1 MLNPYIVGTAV
12 IGNQF
17 YGREA
22 LIQEVL
28 TSEKNCFCLM
38 GNRRIGKTS
47 FLRQLEFLVKEE
59 YPNFI
64 GVFWDLQGCKVDVD
78 LTEQLK
84 NGLLDSEE
92 QLEAV
97 GINYDE
103 LEECD
108 NLFALLRQL
117 KRGMVRAH
125 KTLLL
130 LADEAESLIAVGEN
144 DRGLLGRLRSVLQD
158 ATFVRTVLCGS
169 RRLSEVSQ
177 IEMVGSAFLDG
188 FEPVLFISSLTEADA
203 DALIAQSHTGSGVQV
218 SDEMANEIKE
228 KTNRHP
234 YLIQSICLYLYD
246 HEMSLE
252 KAYDF
257 VMQQGMAERAF
268 ADDYRYLSPIEKDIL
283 TQIYQTSPPA
293 PLHRI
298 VERGASGATLPQI
311 QQQVLLDT
319 DTIQGFLFT
328 LKASG
333 YIKHEG
339 DSFRLANY
347 FFTRWLMSNE
357 ARLVEITS
365 VVSDAA
371 MQSIKE
377 QQSNLQ
383 EVDRERMQQE
393 LARAREIQLS
403 LLPEAP
409 PAIPGFDIAGT
420 SYPAREVSGDFFD
433 YLSLPNGRLGIAT
446 ADVTGKG
453 LPAAMIASMAHGML
467 DIESQSGG
475 TAKDI
480 LTRLNQRLCA
490 RLQKGLFVAF
500 ALAILDPTTKGL
512 SYSAAA
518 QPHLL
523 LLRNAQIEEL
533 GEGGFPLGISDK
545 TEYPLLS
552 CQLKVGDVLLFV
564 SDGVVEATNSTDEM
578 YSFPRLNA
586 ALCSVDPSLNA
597 EALLEDL
604 LEDINAF
611 TQESEPSDDMTIV
624 VVKVL

>member
-1 MLNPYIVGTAV
+1 MTNPYIVGTVV
-12 IGNQF
+12 IDNQF

-28 TSEKNCFCLM
+28 TSEKSCFCLM

-64 GVFWDLQGCKVDVD
+64 GVFWDLQGCQVEVD

-92 QLEAV
+92 QLEAA
-97 GINYDE
+97 GINYDK
-103 LEECD
+103 LEACE
-108 NLFALLRQL
+108 NLFALFRQL

-144 DRGLLGRLRSVLQD
+144 DQGLLGRLRSVMQD

-203 DALIAQSHTGSGVQV
+203 DALIAQNHTDGGVQV
-218 SDEMANEIKE
+218 SDEMVTEIKE

-283 TQIYQTSPPA
+283 MQIYQRES
-293 PLHRI
+293 
-298 VERGASGATLPQI
+298 ATLPQI
-311 QQQVLLDT
+311 QQQVYLDT
-319 DTIQGFLFT
+319 GTIRGFLFT
-328 LKASG
+328 LEVSG
-333 YIKHEG
+333 YIKQEG
-339 DSFRLANY
+339 KRYSLANY
-347 FFTRWLMSNE
+347 FFTRWLTKHE
-357 ARLVEITS
+357 GRLFEITS

-371 MQSIKE
+371 MKAIKE
-377 QQSNLQ
+377 LSPH
-383 EVDRERMQQE
+383 EAEREQMHKE
-393 LARAREIQLS
+393 LASAREIQLS

-409 PAIPGFDIAGT
+409 PASPHFDIAGT
-420 SYPAREVSGDFFD
+420 SYPAREMSGDFFD
-433 YLSLPNGRLGIAT
+433 YLSFPDGNIGIAT
-446 ADVTGKG
+446 ADVMGKG
-453 LPAAMIASMAHGML
+453 LPAAMIASMVHGML
-467 DIESQSGG
+467 DIESKSGDSVAEG
-475 TAKDI
+475 LRRDDTAKDI

-490 RLQKGLFVAF
+490 RLQKGMFVAF
-500 ALAILDPTTKGL
+500 ALGILNPTTKEL

-518 QPHLL
+518 QPYLL
-523 LLRNAQIEEL
+523 LLRNGEIKEI
-533 GEGGFPLGISDK
+533 GEGRFPLGISAK
-545 TEYPLLS
+545 TEYPLFS
-552 CQLKVGDVLLFV
+552 LKLEAGDVLLLV
-564 SDGVVEATNSTDEM
+564 SDGVVEATNLADEM
-578 YSFPRLNA
+578 YSFPRLNDT
-586 ALCSVDPSLNA
+586 LCSVDPSLSA
-597 EALLEDL
+597 EELLEYLLEDV
-604 LEDINAF
+604 NAF
-611 TQESEPSDDMTIV
+611 TQESEQSDDMTIV